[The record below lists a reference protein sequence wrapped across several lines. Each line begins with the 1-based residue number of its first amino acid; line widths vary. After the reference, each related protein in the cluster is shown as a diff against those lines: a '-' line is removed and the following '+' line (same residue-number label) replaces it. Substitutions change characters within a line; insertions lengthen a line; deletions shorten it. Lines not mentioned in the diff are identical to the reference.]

1 MWGNPQSPIKNKE
14 KIAIIKVSKF
24 KIFTSLF
31 FVAKNRKR
39 GKKIMSELLFF
50 ILGLIIGGLVM
61 TTLMCC
67 LQINRI
73 NEYERLLLMRDKK
86 EDDEEQ
92 GTEVVQC
99 QIVE

>member
-1 MWGNPQSPIKNKE
+1 
-14 KIAIIKVSKF
+14 
-24 KIFTSLF
+24 
-31 FVAKNRKR
+31 
-39 GKKIMSELLFF
+39 MSELLFF

-67 LQINRI
+67 LQINKI

-86 EDDEEQ
+86 EDEEEQ

>member
-1 MWGNPQSPIKNKE
+1 
-14 KIAIIKVSKF
+14 
-24 KIFTSLF
+24 
-31 FVAKNRKR
+31 
-39 GKKIMSELLFF
+39 MSELLFF

-86 EDDEEQ
+86 EDEEEQ
-92 GTEVVQC
+92 RTEVVQC

>member
-1 MWGNPQSPIKNKE
+1 
-14 KIAIIKVSKF
+14 
-24 KIFTSLF
+24 
-31 FVAKNRKR
+31 
-39 GKKIMSELLFF
+39 MSELLFF

-67 LQINRI
+67 LQINRL

-86 EDDEEQ
+86 EDEEEQ
-92 GTEVVQC
+92 ETEVVQC

>member
-1 MWGNPQSPIKNKE
+1 
-14 KIAIIKVSKF
+14 
-24 KIFTSLF
+24 
-31 FVAKNRKR
+31 
-39 GKKIMSELLFF
+39 MSELLFF

-73 NEYERLLLMRDKK
+73 NEYERLLLMRDKN
-86 EDDEEQ
+86 EDEEEQ
-92 GTEVVQC
+92 ETEVVQC

>member
-14 KIAIIKVSKF
+14 KIAIIKVSKI

-31 FVAKNRKR
+31 LLQNRKR
-39 GKKIMSELLFF
+39 GKRIMSELLFF

-67 LQINRI
+67 LQINRL
-73 NEYERLLLMRDKK
+73 NEYERLLLMRDKT
-86 EDDEEQ
+86 EENDEQE
-92 GTEVVQC
+92 TEVVQC